1 MKFAFQPS
9 TSPNHD
15 PATSLI
21 IPAFPIQFAEYLR
34 HLKWF
39 RHEGVNSV
47 TPTKF
52 LIGQFL
58 LTMVLIACSVW
69 GATQWVAGVLD
80 HQPRLGAPWFEVYR
94 QPVYKPWRLFQWW
107 YAYDAYAPD
116 VFARAGLI
124 ASLGG
129 IAGIVMAILASL
141 WRARREKHATTYG
154 SARWSS
160 VRDVRRSGLLG
171 ASGVVLGRFRGRYLR
186 HAGAEHVMAFAPTRS
201 GKGVGLVVPTLLSW
215 TGNAII
221 HDIKGENWAL
231 TSKWRSDFSRCIR
244 FDPTDL
250 ASSRFNPL
258 LEVRLGAYEV
268 RDAQNVADILVDP
281 EGSLERRNHWDK
293 TAHSLLVGA
302 ILHVLYAEDDKSL
315 AGVATLLSDPARPI
329 DDTLE
334 HMLDANHLG
343 SRDRPL
349 THPVVAEAA
358 RELLNKSENEK
369 SSVVS
374 TAMSFLGLYRDPVVQ
389 RATSGSDW
397 RIEDLFLGEMPAS
410 LYLVVPP
417 SDLSRTKPLIRLILN
432 QIARRLCEV
441 LPGGQDRR
449 QTLLMLDEFPA
460 LGRLDFFETSLAFMA
475 GYGVRAFLIA
485 QSLNQVEKAYGQNN
499 SILDNCHI
507 RVAFATNDERTAKRV
522 SDMLGTM
529 TEQRNQKNYTG
540 HRLAPWLSHVM
551 VSQQE
556 TQRPLMTPGE
566 IMQMPADDALIFLAS
581 HPPIRAKKLR
591 YYEDRNF
598 TERAGAL
605 EVAAVHCQDAVP
617 AGHHASASSPV
628 RADDGGRAR
637 TVEQDIADDEAVE
650 RESESPEQGGGEG
663 SRIQQQIARYY
674 ARVQKHDGREL

>member
-1 MKFAFQPS
+1 M
-9 TSPNHD
+9 
-15 PATSLI
+15 
-21 IPAFPIQFAEYLR
+21 
-34 HLKWF
+34 
-39 RHEGVNSV
+39 

-52 LIGQFL
+52 LLGQFL
-58 LTMVLIACSVW
+58 LTLLLITCSVW
-69 GATQWVAGVLD
+69 IATQWVAGVLD
-80 HQPRLGAPWFEVYR
+80 HQPRLCGPWFELAG
-94 QPVYKPWRLFQWW
+94 QPIYKPWRLFQWW
-107 YAYDAYAPD
+107 YAYDAYAPN

-129 IAGIVMAILASL
+129 IAGIVMAIIASL

-171 ASGVVLGRFRGRYLR
+171 ASGVVLGRFKGRYLR

-201 GKGVGLVVPTLLSW
+201 GKGVGLVIPTLLSW

-231 TSKWRSDFSRCIR
+231 TSKWRSGFSRCVR

-250 ASSRFNPL
+250 SSSRFNPL
-258 LEVRLGAYEV
+258 LEVRLGAHEV

-281 EGSLERRNHWDK
+281 DGSLERRSHWDK

-334 HMLDANHLG
+334 HMLEANHLG

-374 TAMSFLGLYRDPVVQ
+374 TAISFLGLYRDPVVQ

-397 RIEDLFLGEMPAS
+397 RIEDLFRGESPAS
-410 LYLVVPP
+410 LYLVIPP
-417 SDLSRTKPLIRLILN
+417 SDLSRTKPLMRLILN
-432 QIARRLCEV
+432 QIARRLCEE
-441 LPGGQDRR
+441 LPDGQDRR

-460 LGRLDFFETSLAFMA
+460 LGRLDFFESSLAFMA
-475 GYGVRAFLIA
+475 GYGIRAFLIA

-499 SILDNCHI
+499 SILDNCHVRI
-507 RVAFATNDERTAKRV
+507 AFATNDERTAKRI
-522 SDMLGTM
+522 SDMLGTT

-556 TQRPLMTPGE
+556 TQRPLLTPGE
-566 IMQMPADDALIFLAS
+566 VMQMPADDALIFLAS

-598 TERAGAL
+598 IERVGALPIAAAGADTSRL
-605 EVAAVHCQDAVP
+605 GGYHRSGPSPSDGNSGGLARAVGPDI
-617 AGHHASASSPV
+617 GDEEEIS
-628 RADDGGRAR
+628 
-637 TVEQDIADDEAVE
+637 QDIETDEEHAPQQ
-650 RESESPEQGGGEG
+650 RGG
-663 SRIQQQIARYY
+663 IQDQIARYY
-674 ARVQKHDGREL
+674 LQVQENGGREL

>member
-1 MKFAFQPS
+1 M
-9 TSPNHD
+9 
-15 PATSLI
+15 L
-21 IPAFPIQFAEYLR
+21 L
-34 HLKWF
+34 
-39 RHEGVNSV
+39 
-47 TPTKF
+47 
-52 LIGQFL
+52 GQFL
-58 LTMVLIACSVW
+58 LTLFLITCSVW
-69 GATQWVAGVLD
+69 VATQWVAGVLD
-80 HQPRLGAPWFEVYR
+80 YQPRLGDPWFEVAG

-107 YAYDAYAPD
+107 YAYDAYAPN
-116 VFARAGLI
+116 VFARAGVI

-129 IAGIVMAILASL
+129 IAGIVMAIIASL
-141 WRARREKHATTYG
+141 WRARREKNATTYG

-160 VRDVRRSGLLG
+160 SLDVRKAGLFG
-171 ASGVVLGRFRGRYLR
+171 VTGVVLGRFRRRYLR

-221 HDIKGENWAL
+221 HDIKGENWSL
-231 TSKWRSDFSRCIR
+231 TSKWRSGFSRCIR

-258 LEVRLGAYEV
+258 LEVRLGAHEV

-302 ILHVLYAEDDKSL
+302 ILHVLYCEDDKSL

-329 DDTLE
+329 DETLE
-334 HMLDANHLG
+334 RMLEANHLG

-358 RELLNKSENEK
+358 RELLNKAENEK

-374 TAMSFLGLYRDPVVQ
+374 TAISFLGLYRDPVVQ

-397 RIEDLFLGEMPAS
+397 QIEDLVRGELAAS

-432 QIARRLCEV
+432 QIARRLCEK
-441 LPGGQDRR
+441 LPNGQETR

-499 SILDNCHI
+499 SILDNCHV
-507 RVAFATNDERTAKRV
+507 RVAFATNDERTAKRI
-522 SDMLGTM
+522 SDMLGTT
-529 TEQRNQKNYTG
+529 TEQRSQKNYTG

-556 TQRPLMTPGE
+556 TQRQLMTPGE
-566 IMQMPADDALIFLAS
+566 VMQMPADEALIFLAS
-581 HPPIRAKKLR
+581 HPPIKAKKLR
-591 YYEDRNF
+591 YFEDRNF
-598 TERAGAL
+598 TERAGGL
-605 EVAAVHCQDAVP
+605 ERPAPGSDAPACSGYHASGPAP
-617 AGHHASASSPV
+617 AGG
-628 RADDGGRAR
+628 DTGGLAR
-637 TVEQDIADDEAVE
+637 TVDPDISDDEEVE
-650 RESESPEQGGGEG
+650 REMDTAEQAPVER
-663 SRIQQQIARYY
+663 SNIQDQIARYY
-674 ARVQKHDGREL
+674 LQFHENGGREL

>member
-1 MKFAFQPS
+1 M
-9 TSPNHD
+9 
-15 PATSLI
+15 
-21 IPAFPIQFAEYLR
+21 
-34 HLKWF
+34 
-39 RHEGVNSV
+39 

-58 LTMVLIACSVW
+58 LTLVLITCSVW
-69 GATQWVAGVLD
+69 GATQWVAGVLE
-80 HQPRLGAPWFEVYR
+80 HQPRLGSSWFEVYR

-129 IAGIVMAILASL
+129 IAGIGMAILASL

-154 SARWSS
+154 SARWAST
-160 VRDVRRSGLLG
+160 RDVRKAGLFGMSGI
-171 ASGVVLGRFRGRYLR
+171 VLGRFRGRYLR

-201 GKGVGLVVPTLLSW
+201 GKGVGLVIPTLLSW
-215 TGNAII
+215 TGTSII
-221 HDIKGENWAL
+221 HDIKGENWSL
-231 TSKWRSDFSRCIR
+231 TSKWRSGFSRCIR

-258 LEVRLGAYEV
+258 LEIRLGAQEV

-329 DDTLE
+329 DETLE
-334 HMLDANHLG
+334 RMLDANHLG

-374 TAMSFLGLYRDPVVQ
+374 TAISFLGLFRDPVVQ

-397 RIEDLFLGEMPAS
+397 QIADLFLGQRPAS

-432 QIARRLCEV
+432 QIARRLCEE
-441 LPGGQDRR
+441 LPEGQDRR

-485 QSLNQVEKAYGQNN
+485 QSLNQVEKAYGQNH
-499 SILDNCHI
+499 SILDNCHVRI
-507 RVAFATNDERTAKRV
+507 AFATNDERTAKRV

-566 IMQMPADDALIFLAS
+566 IMQMPAGDALIFLAS
-581 HPPIRAKKLR
+581 HPPIKARKLR
-591 YYEDRNF
+591 YFEDQNF
-598 TERAGAL
+598 IDRVGGLERP
-605 EVAAVHCQDAVP
+605 AACAPGPGLVGLPVPRPSLAAMDSRGLARRLDPDLTGDQERLKEGEDSEPIQRDPGSVQD
-617 AGHHASASSPV
+617 
-628 RADDGGRAR
+628 
-637 TVEQDIADDEAVE
+637 
-650 RESESPEQGGGEG
+650 
-663 SRIQQQIARYY
+663 QIARYY
-674 ARVQKHDGREL
+674 ARLQDRGGREL